1 MLPVKQN
8 EDTERIKWLIEYFT
22 SDEPL
27 SIIDDG
33 NWPCGELSE
42 AEKKFADELVED
54 TFVE

>member
-8 EDTERIKWLIEYFT
+8 EYTEAMKELIEYYT
-22 SDEPL
+22 SDEPV

-54 TFVE
+54 TFID